1 MGVNGLNRN
10 TCANGTSMTSYSS
23 TPPPTDENAFFICW
37 EDRTNQ
43 TSHYAH
49 NYLIL
54 EMTFVPVPEN

>member
-1 MGVNGLNRN
+1 MW
-10 TCANGTSMTSYSS
+10 TSMTSYSS